1 MRFLILTF
9 LFSIC
14 LIENSLCD
22 KKHKNKYSA
31 EANIPNLD
39 KYEPDIRELQ
49 KPFRMAKLNLVFSK
63 AQQVNVIF
71 LFFSL
76 IFFKL
81 IFFPYKSA

>member
-1 MRFLILTF
+1 MRFLILIF
-9 LFSIC
+9 LFSTC
-14 LIENSLCD
+14 LIEKSLCD

-63 AQQVNVIF
+63 AQQVNNFFFFAFKFF
-71 LFFSL
+71 LNYIFFSG
-76 IFFKL
+76 
-81 IFFPYKSA
+81 